1 MKTYEFDAPL
11 REIPEKGGAYIVFPY
26 DVRVEFGTGRRRV
39 HASFDGIPYDGS
51 LVNMGLKNPDGS
63 VCWIGRTGTLGFLPG
78 LFIPFA
84 FPPGTRRGRCPPPC
98 GRAC

>member
-63 VCWIGRTGTLGFLPG
+63 WGPQGHPERPPKEGERHPARCDSGCAGNSRTQ
-78 LFIPFA
+78 IKA
-84 FPPGTRRGRCPPPC
+84 HR
-98 GRAC
+98 